1 MAEKAAVFIDG
12 GYLNKINTEKFKL
25 DYQRLL
31 SCLLGSSM
39 ELWRAYYYNCLPYRS
54 SNPSEDDK
62 ERFNNA
68 QRFYFKYFSFNSLV
82 PKFTK
87 GSATKEEV
95 AVTYVPVEAH
105 LLLSSSITI
114 AYDT

>member
-54 SNPSEDDK
+54 SNPSEEK
-62 ERFNNA
+62 EII
-68 QRFYFKYFSFNSLV
+68 
-82 PKFTK
+82 
-87 GSATKEEV
+87 KEVLSESI
-95 AVTYVPVEAH
+95 
-105 LLLSSSITI
+105 LLLKRRL
-114 AYDT
+114 

>member
-68 QRFYFKYFSFNSLV
+68 QRFYDRLKKSL
-82 PKFTK
+82 
-87 GSATKEEV
+87 ECR
-95 AVTYVPVEAH
+95 
-105 LLLSSSITI
+105 
-114 AYDT
+114 